1 MNPEDSSCSCASHV
15 HEALTH
21 PRSRGRFD
29 EFLWQF
35 MLLGVIA
42 IIVAL
47 LVNTIRTDGLPWI
60 GNYSEQTLL
69 VSPSGRQLAI
79 PLSEAFRLHEQKNA
93 LFIDARNPAEYQ
105 EGHIQGAINVPLSQ
119 AEDRLLPALEGIPD
133 SAIVIT
139 YCDGDHCNLSKELA
153 IMIESFGF
161 TNVKVLVNG
170 WSVWKKAGYPIE
182 RSA

>member
-1 MNPEDSSCSCASHV
+1 MNPENNSCSCAAHV
-15 HEALTH
+15 HEAPIH
-21 PRSRGRFD
+21 PPSRGRSY

-42 IIVAL
+42 VTVAVL
-47 LVNTIRTDGLPWI
+47 GNTLHADRLPWI
-60 GNYSEQTLL
+60 GDYSEQTRL
-69 VSPSGRQLAI
+69 VSPSGRQLII
-79 PLSEAFRLHEQKNA
+79 PLPEAFRLHEQKRA
-93 LFIDARNPAEYQ
+93 LFIDVRSPAEYQ

-119 AEDRLLPALEGIPD
+119 AESQLLPALDGVPD

>member
-1 MNPEDSSCSCASHV
+1 MNPENSPCSCASHV
-15 HEALTH
+15 HEAPFH
-21 PRSRGRFD
+21 RRSLWRSY

-35 MLLGVIA
+35 MLLGVMAA
-42 IIVAL
+42 IIAVL
-47 LVNTIRTDGLPWI
+47 GNTIRVDGLPWI
-60 GNYSEQTLL
+60 GNYSEQTRL

-79 PLSEAFRLHEQKNA
+79 PLSEAYRLHQQKNA

-119 AEDRLLPALEGIPD
+119 AESQLLPALEGIPEP
-133 SAIVIT
+133 AIVIT

-153 IMIESFGF
+153 IMIEAFGF
-161 TNVKVLVNG
+161 ANVKVLVNG